1 MYCVRTYWNIFS
13 FLWLIRHFT
22 AATANFY
29 IRKELIFQRRDI
41 FSFFGNTNMAAVM
54 SSENIQLSMIIRN
67 SVTVNVLNVSHE
79 LSTCWFWLSNIS
91 DNFSR
96 LVWYDFHLF
105 LGWWALQGNDS
116 SSLQRRREETKEKV
130 LTTRLMI
137 SVSLIYFLTMKNA

>member
-1 MYCVRTYWNIFS
+1 MWGCIGIFFS
-13 FLWLIRHFT
+13 FLWLIRYFT
-22 AATANFY
+22 VATANFY

-41 FSFFGNTNMAAVM
+41 FSFFGNTNMAVVM
-54 SSENIQLSMIIRN
+54 SSENIQPSMIIRN
-67 SVTVNVLNVSHE
+67 SVSVNVLNVSHE

-96 LVWYDFHLF
+96 LVWYDFNLF

-130 LTTRLMI
+130 LTIRIMI
-137 SVSLIYFLTMKNA
+137 SVSLICFWTMKNA